1 MSELVEL
8 GQSPVGCGQPKP
20 KAREDRHDGEKEE
33 RLILDCEGPGTAMRI
48 TRDGV
53 EDTLLYEIMY
63 FSPVE
68 LGDERYT
75 NKLYFQTEI
84 YHRKWPTLM
93 ADRMAHQIEKL
104 KHCEMGIVA
113 FDDEFKQNHRE
124 AVLTHC
130 KMALA
135 YLDAREARIAMKLC
149 EQCIPATKSSEPRL
163 QTDPDADFDFMRI
176 IALSVLAC
184 AARRIKFFQ
193 KAIDALGEAKSLCLA
208 GGDTVQQHPLLIA
221 LTLLNLSAVLG
232 DIDHDEHG
240 LRWGLEALGL
250 MYNVFSNVELPE
262 MVQAYYLA
270 LACHNAALLDVK
282 LGRWA
287 EAQELVDEGIEFTK
301 VLGENDDHLRSKLI
315 SIGAQAKHVP
325 EGFLSEA
332 VNALNGWGEER
343 GVWNLSFWDF
353 SMPEIQ
359 EVIRVLESTVTLNK
373 LVMDQK
379 DDDRRY
385 ELSIENRNLVQLMM
399 AVVSCHCLETVTISG
414 TDYRPRKV
422 WRRVKR
428 RGFLETSWYA
438 SALNFSD
445 VWGGGS
451 QMPETGPYQGLIA
464 DINHFSKRL
473 VMALLIVANE
483 TDGIDLSDNGINAV
497 SGSMLADALN
507 HPERLSRTRACRSL
521 VLRNN
526 DLDPAAASVLARIWD
541 SVQQHDEGKE
551 TPDTDGDG
559 FEDEDEE
566 YDPDADPERENETL
580 GVTSL
585 DVSQNTKIGD
595 EGFNDLLQGM
605 SRYRSFQVL
614 RAESISL
621 SAAGCTR
628 IEILEQTRLDTLCLS
643 KNALGCQGV
652 AAVCQAL
659 ARCSRL
665 RLLELDGCGI
675 KLEGAKALRELLRE
689 HIRIQDISVANNQ
702 LGDDG
707 GVEVCMGVAESN
719 SLKSVNLA
727 HNGIFSDSAAETI
740 ADMMRTCQTLV
751 KLVLSGNH
759 LDHVGPSHI
768 GSAIEH
774 SRVLTLQLEDMGFT
788 ADSMDD
794 FLDQGAAETQDL
806 QELVINGNP
815 IGDDGL
821 AIIAE
826 SLSIGLINLRMSN
839 CGLTKASQ
847 AMLLSLV
854 SLSPNLQRL
863 DVSYND
869 LGPEGC
875 SDMVKWMDQNDKES
889 FSLNY
894 LEISGC
900 SLGDEGFKQ
909 LVPVLGSLHYLGLR
923 DNGITSAGLKAV
935 MSSNQMVKLQTL
947 DLEGNRIGEP
957 GLHALTERFQK
968 EHKRSLWNPK
978 QLTSMIDLVILR
990 NNDISPALA
999 ASTEAFVKI
1008 YNPLMTIIWLSWE
1021 SLTMTEATAVIRDQ
1035 SGYINVSFKKEFDES
1050 LQFTGRIGGGLL
1062 LDLRRRFPLYLSD
1075 WTDAFISGNLQK
1087 TVTTIVYLFAAALA
1101 PAVTFGSQF
1110 YDGTGGQFG
1119 VAEMILSTALSGVIC
1134 SLFAGQPLAIVGPT
1148 GPFLA
1153 YTLVCYDLAAA
1164 VDLEFLPFYFW
1175 VCMWCAVFTILVSIF
1190 DLCAL
1195 MKYVTL
1201 FTEDVFV
1208 GLVSFVYIVDGL
1220 RPIILNFTED
1230 PARLSLDGAVFE
1242 ALLFA
1247 YTVGTALYFSH
1258 FRRSPWLT
1266 RPIRNFLAN
1275 FAVTIALVSASLLA
1289 AGPKADIRM
1298 LPMDADFAPSLKLEG
1313 LEKRSWIVN
1322 PAGMERPLPAWAIAY
1337 AIFPALGFTVLGYLD
1352 ENLTSLI
1359 VNRPSNNLKKPPGY
1373 HLDLFVRGLFLMPT
1387 CGILG
1392 LPMSVASTVP
1402 SMTHLISLT
1411 TYEEKRVEEGIRKEP
1426 VKVVEQRAT
1435 NFIIHLLLGFSLF
1448 MAPVLRLLPKSVLH
1462 GVFFYM
1468 GISSLTG
1475 NALFNRMC
1483 LWMIW
1488 DTTKYP
1494 NYHFLGDHMS
1504 VRRVHLYTAIQVVC
1518 LATLYAL
1525 KTTSEVA
1532 VVFPLFIATLA
1543 VIRQALRSIFS
1554 EVELQLLDDEPV
1566 REEEEEDPAAD
1577 KPDLLELGMSR
1588 EDEEKA
1594 QAAQLALEEG
1604 ANDFLPRSLSC
1615 D

>member
-1 MSELVEL
+1 MEN
-8 GQSPVGCGQPKP
+8 
-20 KAREDRHDGEKEE
+20 
-33 RLILDCEGPGTAMRI
+33 
-48 TRDGV
+48 
-53 EDTLLYEIMY
+53 TLLYEIMY

-176 IALSVLAC
+176 IALSLLAC

-287 EAQELVDEGIEFTK
+287 EAQELADEGIEFTK
-301 VLGENDDHLRSKLI
+301 
-315 SIGAQAKHVP
+315 
-325 EGFLSEA
+325 
-332 VNALNGWGEER
+332 
-343 GVWNLSFWDF
+343 
-353 SMPEIQ
+353 
-359 EVIRVLESTVTLNK
+359 
-373 LVMDQK
+373 
-379 DDDRRY
+379 
-385 ELSIENRNLVQLMM
+385 
-399 AVVSCHCLETVTISG
+399 VVSCHCLETVTISG

-473 VMALLIVANE
+473 VIALLIVANE

-497 SGSMLADALN
+497 SVSMLADALN

-526 DLDPAAASVLARIWD
+526 DLDPAAASVLARLWD

-566 YDPDADPERENETL
+566 YDPDAERENETL

-585 DVSQNTKIGD
+585 DVSQNTNIGD

-605 SRYRSFQVL
+605 SRYRRFQVL
-614 RAESISL
+614 RAENISL
-621 SAAGCTR
+621 SAAGCSR

-643 KNALGCQGV
+643 NNALGCQGV
-652 AAVCQAL
+652 ATVCQAL

-689 HIRIQDISVANNQ
+689 HIRIQEISVANNQ

-719 SLKSVNLA
+719 SLKCVNLA

-815 IGDDGL
+815 IGDEGL

-826 SLSIGLINLRMSN
+826 SLSIGLINLRMSK

-923 DNGITSAGLKAV
+923 DNGITSAGLKSV
-935 MSSNQMVKLQTL
+935 MSANQMVKLQTL

-1008 YNPLMTIIWLSWE
+1008 YNPLMTIVW
-1021 SLTMTEATAVIRDQ
+1021 
-1035 SGYINVSFKKEFDES
+1035 
-1050 LQFTGRIGGGLL
+1050 
-1062 LDLRRRFPLYLSD
+1062 
-1075 WTDAFISGNLQK
+1075 
-1087 TVTTIVYLFAAALA
+1087 
-1101 PAVTFGSQF
+1101 
-1110 YDGTGGQFG
+1110 
-1119 VAEMILSTALSGVIC
+1119 
-1134 SLFAGQPLAIVGPT
+1134 
-1148 GPFLA
+1148 
-1153 YTLVCYDLAAA
+1153 
-1164 VDLEFLPFYFW
+1164 
-1175 VCMWCAVFTILVSIF
+1175 
-1190 DLCAL
+1190 
-1195 MKYVTL
+1195 
-1201 FTEDVFV
+1201 
-1208 GLVSFVYIVDGL
+1208 
-1220 RPIILNFTED
+1220 
-1230 PARLSLDGAVFE
+1230 
-1242 ALLFA
+1242 
-1247 YTVGTALYFSH
+1247 
-1258 FRRSPWLT
+1258 
-1266 RPIRNFLAN
+1266 
-1275 FAVTIALVSASLLA
+1275 
-1289 AGPKADIRM
+1289 
-1298 LPMDADFAPSLKLEG
+1298 
-1313 LEKRSWIVN
+1313 
-1322 PAGMERPLPAWAIAY
+1322 
-1337 AIFPALGFTVLGYLD
+1337 
-1352 ENLTSLI
+1352 
-1359 VNRPSNNLKKPPGY
+1359 
-1373 HLDLFVRGLFLMPT
+1373 
-1387 CGILG
+1387 
-1392 LPMSVASTVP
+1392 
-1402 SMTHLISLT
+1402 
-1411 TYEEKRVEEGIRKEP
+1411 
-1426 VKVVEQRAT
+1426 
-1435 NFIIHLLLGFSLF
+1435 
-1448 MAPVLRLLPKSVLH
+1448 
-1462 GVFFYM
+1462 
-1468 GISSLTG
+1468 
-1475 NALFNRMC
+1475 
-1483 LWMIW
+1483 
-1488 DTTKYP
+1488 
-1494 NYHFLGDHMS
+1494 
-1504 VRRVHLYTAIQVVC
+1504 
-1518 LATLYAL
+1518 
-1525 KTTSEVA
+1525 
-1532 VVFPLFIATLA
+1532 
-1543 VIRQALRSIFS
+1543 
-1554 EVELQLLDDEPV
+1554 
-1566 REEEEEDPAAD
+1566 
-1577 KPDLLELGMSR
+1577 
-1588 EDEEKA
+1588 
-1594 QAAQLALEEG
+1594 
-1604 ANDFLPRSLSC
+1604 
-1615 D
+1615 

>member
-1 MSELVEL
+1 MKTAGLE
-8 GQSPVGCGQPKP
+8 
-20 KAREDRHDGEKEE
+20 
-33 RLILDCEGPGTAMRI
+33 AMRI

-815 IGDDGL
+815 IGDEGL

-1008 YNPLMTIIWLSWE
+1008 YNPLMTIIW
-1021 SLTMTEATAVIRDQ
+1021 
-1035 SGYINVSFKKEFDES
+1035 
-1050 LQFTGRIGGGLL
+1050 
-1062 LDLRRRFPLYLSD
+1062 
-1075 WTDAFISGNLQK
+1075 
-1087 TVTTIVYLFAAALA
+1087 
-1101 PAVTFGSQF
+1101 
-1110 YDGTGGQFG
+1110 
-1119 VAEMILSTALSGVIC
+1119 
-1134 SLFAGQPLAIVGPT
+1134 
-1148 GPFLA
+1148 
-1153 YTLVCYDLAAA
+1153 
-1164 VDLEFLPFYFW
+1164 
-1175 VCMWCAVFTILVSIF
+1175 
-1190 DLCAL
+1190 
-1195 MKYVTL
+1195 
-1201 FTEDVFV
+1201 
-1208 GLVSFVYIVDGL
+1208 
-1220 RPIILNFTED
+1220 
-1230 PARLSLDGAVFE
+1230 
-1242 ALLFA
+1242 
-1247 YTVGTALYFSH
+1247 
-1258 FRRSPWLT
+1258 
-1266 RPIRNFLAN
+1266 
-1275 FAVTIALVSASLLA
+1275 
-1289 AGPKADIRM
+1289 
-1298 LPMDADFAPSLKLEG
+1298 
-1313 LEKRSWIVN
+1313 
-1322 PAGMERPLPAWAIAY
+1322 
-1337 AIFPALGFTVLGYLD
+1337 
-1352 ENLTSLI
+1352 
-1359 VNRPSNNLKKPPGY
+1359 
-1373 HLDLFVRGLFLMPT
+1373 
-1387 CGILG
+1387 
-1392 LPMSVASTVP
+1392 
-1402 SMTHLISLT
+1402 
-1411 TYEEKRVEEGIRKEP
+1411 
-1426 VKVVEQRAT
+1426 
-1435 NFIIHLLLGFSLF
+1435 
-1448 MAPVLRLLPKSVLH
+1448 
-1462 GVFFYM
+1462 
-1468 GISSLTG
+1468 
-1475 NALFNRMC
+1475 
-1483 LWMIW
+1483 
-1488 DTTKYP
+1488 
-1494 NYHFLGDHMS
+1494 
-1504 VRRVHLYTAIQVVC
+1504 
-1518 LATLYAL
+1518 
-1525 KTTSEVA
+1525 
-1532 VVFPLFIATLA
+1532 
-1543 VIRQALRSIFS
+1543 
-1554 EVELQLLDDEPV
+1554 
-1566 REEEEEDPAAD
+1566 
-1577 KPDLLELGMSR
+1577 
-1588 EDEEKA
+1588 
-1594 QAAQLALEEG
+1594 
-1604 ANDFLPRSLSC
+1604 
-1615 D
+1615 